1 MKFLLSQLTKGYIIT
16 PPTFLSY
23 VVGLIRRFKNQNILI
38 LIFVLLLS
46 SFLYGGDGFF
56 QILGG
61 ERAGTSVF
69 TFLKIRVGARV
80 AGMANA
86 GVSLSE
92 DATSLYWNPAAAAQ
106 IGKKNNLTVSHTRW
120 PAEIEYS
127 YMGYIQQVSTN
138 IFFGLSA
145 GALYTDPMEITTE
158 YQPYGTGE
166 YFNYGDL
173 FLGFTYSMKMTDRF
187 SYGITLKYVE
197 ETLADL
203 SMNNVLMDLGTYYWT
218 GFKTL
223 RFCVSLVNFGTQ
235 SRPGGTYTKPL
246 KEGGE
251 KAEKYTLFSPPTE
264 FRIGSAIDLFESSNY
279 KTMLSI
285 QLNHP
290 VDNAENFVFGVE
302 ESIFGR
308 FFIRTGEIFNQ
319 EDRSFAVGGGVRL
332 PIGSLEF
339 SADYSWSDFSVLGDI
354 QKIQIAI
361 RFK

>member
-1 MKFLLSQLTKGYIIT
+1 MQ
-16 PPTFLSY
+16 
-23 VVGLIRRFKNQNILI
+23 RFKNLNIRI
-38 LIFVLLLS
+38 LIFILLLS
-46 SFLYGGDGFF
+46 SFLYGGDGFI

-61 ERAGTSVF
+61 ERAGTSIF
-69 TFLKIRVGARV
+69 TFLKIGVGARA

-106 IGKKNNLTVSHTRW
+106 IDKNNLTVSHTRW

-127 YMGYIQQVSTN
+127 YLGYIHQVSSN
-138 IFFGLSA
+138 IFLGLSA
-145 GALYTDPMEITTE
+145 GALYADPIEITTE

-173 FLGFTYSMKMTDRF
+173 FLGLTYSMKITDRF
-187 SYGITLKYVE
+187 SFGITLKYVE

-203 SMNNVLMDLGTYYWT
+203 SMNSVLMDLGTYYWT

-251 KAEKYTLFSPPTE
+251 KDEKYTLFSPPTE
-264 FRIGSAIDLFESSNY
+264 FRIGSAIELFESLNY
-279 KTMLSI
+279 KTTFSI

-290 VDNAENFVFGVE
+290 VDNAENFVFGIE
-302 ESIFGR
+302 ESIFDR
-308 FFIRTGEIFNQ
+308 LFIRAGKIVNQ
-319 EDRSFAVGGGVRL
+319 EDRSFTVGGGVRV
-332 PIGSLEF
+332 PIGPLGF
-339 SADYSWSDFSVLGDI
+339 SADYSWSDFGVLGDV
-354 QKIQIAI
+354 QKIQMTIK
-361 RFK
+361 FK